1 MINNNKNMD
10 EISRLLKKDYIRA
23 ESLNPE
29 LQIKFHYYYNGLKHK
44 IPLFFKKLSND
55 IYHQNKNN

>member
-1 MINNNKNMD
+1 MD

-29 LQIKFHYYYNGLKHK
+29 LQIKFYYYYNGLKHK